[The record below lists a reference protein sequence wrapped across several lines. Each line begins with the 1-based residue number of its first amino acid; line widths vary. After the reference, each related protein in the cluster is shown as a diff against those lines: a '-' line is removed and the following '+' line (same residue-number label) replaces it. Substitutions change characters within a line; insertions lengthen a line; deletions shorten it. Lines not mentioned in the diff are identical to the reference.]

1 MQNSYLKVFDN
12 MFFNIEECDE
22 IKAVIEQ
29 ASYVLDLVITKF
41 GEKLL

>member
-12 MFFNIEECDE
+12 LFFNVEAHDG

-29 ASYVLDLVITKF
+29 ASYVLDSVITTSRK
-41 GEKLL
+41 KK